1 MNTKFWIPTLV
12 STVLAIGAVEAFADS
27 GWSYDESTE
36 TVIYNYSGSPVKHT
50 ASSSE
55 HEVVDPTGT
64 FYYDES
70 SETIVFNSE
79 GSRSH
84 YARTKPSSDTF
95 EYDARL
101 AFLDQ

>member
-12 STVLAIGAVEAFADS
+12 STALAIGAVEAFADS
-27 GWSYDESTE
+27 GWSHDESTE
-36 TVIYNYSGSPVKHT
+36 TVIYNYSGSPVNRT
-50 ASSSE
+50 ASNAE
-55 HEVVDPTGT
+55 QEVVDATGA

-84 YARTKPSSDTF
+84 YTRTKPSSDTF
-95 EYDARL
+95 EHDARL